1 MTKPVPLIIG
11 IIGIVFICIIGIV
24 FIGVA
29 LVYWL
34 TPAGGLPSFLPGFEA
49 ASDHFHLTH
58 AVGLLVTAVVLFA
71 IAILWFQLISN
82 DKLPR
87 RRGAERPLACPA
99 DLGRLVSG
107 P

>member
-11 IIGIVFICIIGIV
+11 IIGIVFFCIIGIV
-24 FIGVA
+24 LIGVA

-58 AVGLLVTAVVLFA
+58 ALGLLIVARNYGTALQRLDA
-71 IAILWFQLISN
+71 GRRWWFS
-82 DKLPR
+82 R
-87 RRGAERPLACPA
+87 C
-99 DLGRLVSG
+99 S
-107 P
+107 